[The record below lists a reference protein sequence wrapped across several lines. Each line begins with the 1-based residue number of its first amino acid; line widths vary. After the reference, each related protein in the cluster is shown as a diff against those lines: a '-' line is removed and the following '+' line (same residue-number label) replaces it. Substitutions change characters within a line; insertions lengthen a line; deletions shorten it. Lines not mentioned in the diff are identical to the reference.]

1 MAKKKK
7 KDLMS
12 KTKNLIGVGIM
23 GTAGL
28 GAMGQMA
35 TIPGMPPQAAT
46 LTPIVGTGINLA
58 AIGSSYDIAKDMF
71 STNKRKCKNARKSR
85 RQK

>member
-12 KTKNLIGVGIM
+12 KTKSLIGVGIM

-28 GAMGQMA
+28 GAMGQIA
-35 TIPGMPPQAAT
+35 SIPGIPTQTAK

-58 AIGSSYDIAKDMF
+58 AIGSSLDIAKDMF
-71 STNKRKCKNARKSR
+71 SSNKKKCTRKR
-85 RQK
+85 